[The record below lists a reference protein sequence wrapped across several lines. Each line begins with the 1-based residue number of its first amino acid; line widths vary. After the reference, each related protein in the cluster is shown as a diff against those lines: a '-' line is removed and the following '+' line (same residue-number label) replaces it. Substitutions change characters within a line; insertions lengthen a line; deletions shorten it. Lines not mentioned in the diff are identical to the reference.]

1 MVAGCVWL
9 ASVCEEELL
18 SVVVEELVSAVA
30 ELLVSAVAELLV
42 SCVVDVVDVA
52 SAEPLPAVA
61 PVVGVVADTVVVG
74 VVVAVAEA
82 SLFSPV
88 WVSDVAVVCCESDC
102 WVAELA
108 VVCSVEDAAWVAVAA
123 SVAVDAPADSAASA
137 GKGAA
142 HSVAERMIDA
152 AAPLK
157 KVDGLIAVQSRFAT
171 GGAARHPWLEKWFWF
186 HSMVAPGSDAWTS
199 FQTRWMRPTSEC
211 TGEKDEA

>member
-1 MVAGCVWL
+1 MVAGWVWL
-9 ASVCEEELL
+9 ASVCEEEL
-18 SVVVEELVSAVA
+18 VSAAA
-30 ELLVSAVAELLV
+30 ELLP
-42 SCVVDVVDVA
+42 SCVVVVVDVA
-52 SAEPLPAVA
+52 SELVEPLPAVA

-74 VVVAVAEA
+74 VVVTVAEA

-88 WVSDVAVVCCESDC
+88 WVPDVAVVCCESDC

-108 VVCSVEDAAWVAVAA
+108 VACSVEDAAWVAVAA

-186 HSMVAPGSDAWTS
+186 HIILAPGSDAWTS
-199 FQTRWMRPTSEC
+199 FQTRWMRPASEC